1 MKQRKYPSYPILLV
15 DDEELFLKSAAFILK
30 GGGINHV
37 ISCSDSRKVIPMLQ
51 ERTFSAIALDL
62 SMPHI
67 SGYELLPQI
76 IEDFPG
82 TPVVIIT
89 ATNEVETVVQCM
101 KQGALDYLVKP
112 IKSDS
117 LINAVNRAIKIHKL
131 NSYFHYK
138 YNLKS
143 RSQG

>member
-37 ISCSDSRKVIPMLQ
+37 ISCSDSRKVMPILQ

-82 TPVVIIT
+82 TPVIIIT

-101 KQGALDYLVKP
+101 KQGVLDYLVKP

-117 LINAVNRAIKIHKL
+117 LINAVNQAIKFHKL
-131 NSYFHYK
+131 NSE
-138 YNLKS
+138 NS
-143 RSQG
+143 R

>member
-1 MKQRKYPSYPILLV
+1 MREQEYKILMKQGKYPTYPVLLV

-67 SGYELLPQI
+67 SGYELLPKI

-101 KQGALDYLVKP
+101 KQGVLDYLVKP

-117 LINAVNRAIKIHKL
+117 LINAVNQAIKFHKL
-131 NSYFHYK
+131 NSE
-138 YNLKS
+138 NS
-143 RSQG
+143 R

>member
-1 MKQRKYPSYPILLV
+1 MKQGKYPTYPVLLV

-67 SGYELLPQI
+67 SGYELLPKI

-117 LINAVNRAIKIHKL
+117 LINAVNQAIKFHKL
-131 NSYFHYK
+131 NSE
-138 YNLKS
+138 NS
-143 RSQG
+143 R